1 MWFNRRFRL
10 LVVLLSGALWSVV
23 SLAAP
28 NFDIPPGLSV
38 AAAAQQKYSQT
49 LLQTEDVVGHGLAVD
64 NSGQGIIVVF
74 STSPT
79 TKGMPQSLDG
89 VTVKAVYSGAFYA
102 FAPPTCGGPPE
113 QRPAECFAEPEPS
126 IDPSARFPRPV
137 PIGVSTGHPAIT
149 AGTIGARVT
158 DGTYVYAL
166 SNNHVFANS
175 NDTTVPENILQP
187 GPYDGGVENGD
198 TYATLVDYEPIL
210 FDGSANIMDAAL
222 ALSDAGSLSTSTPSD
237 GYGTPSQSVVSA
249 SPDLAVKKYGR
260 TTGFTQGSVNAINAT
275 VNVCYEGTIS
285 CTKLATFVGQVVITP
300 GTFSA
305 GGDSGSLIV
314 TQNGNNP
321 VALLFAGS
329 SNYTIG
335 SPIGPV
341 LSRFA
346 VSIDAQAAPP
356 PPSNEFALTTSGYK
370 VKGLHNIDLSWIGSE
385 ASAFDVKIDG
395 VEIAT
400 GISGNNYTDS
410 TNNKGAGSYTY
421 QVCEASSSLCSNT
434 STVNF

>member
-1 MWFNRRFRL
+1 MSFNRRFRL
-10 LVVLLSGALWSVV
+10 LIILLSGAFWSVV
-23 SLAAP
+23 SFAAP
-28 NFDIPPGLSV
+28 NFDIPPGLAV

-49 LLQTEDVVGHGLAVD
+49 LLQAEGVVGHGLAVD
-64 NSGQGIIVVF
+64 SKGQGIIVVF
-74 STSPT
+74 TASPT
-79 TKGMPQSLDG
+79 AKGTPQSIDG
-89 VTVKAVYSGAFYA
+89 VTVKAVYSGSFYA

-113 QRPAECFAEPEPS
+113 QRPAECFAEPEPN

-158 DGTYVYAL
+158 DGTNVYAL

-175 NDTTVPENILQP
+175 NDTNVPENILQP

-198 TYATLVDYEPIL
+198 TFATLVDYEPIL

-222 ALSDAGSLSTSTPSD
+222 AISDPDSLSTSTPSD
-237 GYGTPSQSVVSA
+237 GYGMPAQSIVSA

-260 TTGFTQGSVNAINAT
+260 TTGFTQGNVNAINAT
-275 VNVCYEGTIS
+275 VNVCYEGAAS

-329 SNYTIG
+329 SSYTIG
-335 SPIGPV
+335 SPIEPI
-341 LSRFA
+341 LSRFG
-346 VSIDAQAAPP
+346 VSIDSQTTP
-356 PPSNEFALTTSGYK
+356 PPSNEFTLATSGYK
-370 VKGLHNIDLSWIGSE
+370 VKGFHNIDLSWIGSE
-385 ASAFDVKIDG
+385 ASIFDVKIDG
-395 VEIAT
+395 IDIAT
-400 GISGNNYTDS
+400 DISGNSYTDS
-410 TNNKGAGSYTY
+410 TSNKGAGSYTY
-421 QVCEASSSLCSNT
+421 QICEANSSICSNT